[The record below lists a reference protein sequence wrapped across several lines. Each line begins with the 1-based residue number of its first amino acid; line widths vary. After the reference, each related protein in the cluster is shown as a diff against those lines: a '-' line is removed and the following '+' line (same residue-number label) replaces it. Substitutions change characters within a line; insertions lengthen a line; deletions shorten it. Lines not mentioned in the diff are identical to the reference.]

1 MKFKLVNIKDL
12 DKYLEKDD
20 KLEVKFK
27 ELESYA
33 KNLEG
38 FSFMSIQDA
47 STLFNYKDNIRAF
60 YFEEYLKG
68 NILKDFLDKVSCYDS
83 QVSFSIG
90 EKRDYIKILVT
101 IINYE

>member
-1 MKFKLVNIKDL
+1 MKFELVNSKDL
-12 DKYLEKDD
+12 DKYLERDN

-33 KNLEG
+33 NNLEG

-60 YFEEYLKG
+60 YFEDYSKG
-68 NILKDFLDKVSCYDS
+68 NILKDFLDRVSCYDS
-83 QVSFSIG
+83 EVSFSIG
-90 EKRDYIKILVT
+90 EKRDYIKVLVT
-101 IINYE
+101 INYE

>member
-1 MKFKLVNIKDL
+1 MKFELVNNKDL
-12 DKYLEKDD
+12 DKYLEKDN

-27 ELESYA
+27 ELESYS

-68 NILKDFLDKVSCYDS
+68 NILKEFLDKVSCLDS
-83 QVSFSIG
+83 EVSFSIG
-90 EKRDYIKILVT
+90 EKRDYIKVLVT
-101 IINYE
+101 IN

>member
-1 MKFKLVNIKDL
+1 MKFELVNNKDL
-12 DKYLEKDD
+12 DKYLEKDN

-68 NILKDFLDKVSCYDS
+68 NILKEFLDKVSFFDS
-83 QVSFSIG
+83 EVSFSIG
-90 EKRDYIKILVT
+90 EKRDYIKVLVT
-101 IINYE
+101 LN

>member
-1 MKFKLVNIKDL
+1 MKFELVNNKDL
-12 DKYLEKDD
+12 DKYLEKDN

-33 KNLEG
+33 KNLDG
-38 FSFMSIQDA
+38 FSFMSIQDL

-68 NILKDFLDKVSCYDS
+68 NILKEFLDKVSCFDS
-83 QVSFSIG
+83 EVSFSIG
-90 EKRDYIKILVT
+90 EKRDFIKILVT
-101 IINYE
+101 INYE

>member
-1 MKFKLVNIKDL
+1 MKFELVNSKDL

-20 KLEVKFK
+20 ELEANFK

-38 FSFMSIQDA
+38 YSFMSIQDA

-60 YFEEYLKG
+60 YFEDYVKG
-68 NILKDFLDKVSCYDS
+68 TILKDFLDKVSCFES
-83 QVSFSIG
+83 EVSFSIC
-90 EKRDYIKILVT
+90 EKRDYIKVLVT
-101 IINYE
+101 IN

>member
-1 MKFKLVNIKDL
+1 MKFELVNNKDL
-12 DKYLEKDD
+12 DKYLEKDN

-38 FSFMSIQDA
+38 FSFMSIQDV

-68 NILKDFLDKVSCYDS
+68 NILKEFLDKVSCFDS
-83 QVSFSIG
+83 EVSFSIG
-90 EKRDYIKILVT
+90 EKRDYIKVLVT
-101 IINYE
+101 IN

>member
-1 MKFKLVNIKDL
+1 MKFELVNNKDL
-12 DKYLEKDD
+12 DKYLEKDN

-68 NILKDFLDKVSCYDS
+68 NILKEFLDKVSCFDS
-83 QVSFSIG
+83 QVSFSIW
-90 EKRDYIKILVT
+90 EKRDYIKVLVT
-101 IINYE
+101 IN

>member
-1 MKFKLVNIKDL
+1 MKFELVNNKDL
-12 DKYLEKDD
+12 DKYLEKDN

-27 ELESYA
+27 ELESYS

-68 NILKDFLDKVSCYDS
+68 NILKEFLDKVSCFDS
-83 QVSFSIG
+83 EVSFSIG
-90 EKRDYIKILVT
+90 EKRDYIKVLVT
-101 IINYE
+101 IN

>member
-1 MKFKLVNIKDL
+1 MKFELVNSKDL
-12 DKYLEKDD
+12 DKYLENDN

-38 FSFMSIQDA
+38 FSFMSSQDA

-60 YFEEYLKG
+60 YFEDYIKG
-68 NILKDFLDKVSCYDS
+68 NILKEFLDKVSCFES
-83 QVSFSIG
+83 EVSFSIC
-90 EKRDYIKILVT
+90 EKRDYIKVLVT
-101 IINYE
+101 IN

>member
-1 MKFKLVNIKDL
+1 MKFELKDL
-12 DKYLEKDD
+12 DKYLEKDN

-27 ELESYA
+27 ELESYS
-33 KNLEG
+33 KNLEE

-68 NILKDFLDKVSCYDS
+68 NILKEFLDKVSCFDS
-83 QVSFSIG
+83 EVSFSIG
-90 EKRDYIKILVT
+90 EKRDYIKVLVT
-101 IINYE
+101 IN

>member
-1 MKFKLVNIKDL
+1 MKFELVNNKDL

-33 KNLEG
+33 NNLEG

-83 QVSFSIG
+83 EVSFSIG
-90 EKRDYIKILVT
+90 KKRDYIKVLVT
-101 IINYE
+101 INYE

>member
-1 MKFKLVNIKDL
+1 MKFKLVNSKDL
-12 DKYLEKDD
+12 DKYLERDN

-33 KNLEG
+33 KKLEG
-38 FSFMSIQDA
+38 YSFMSNQDV

-60 YFEEYLKG
+60 YFEDYVKG
-68 NILKDFLDKVSCYDS
+68 NILKEFLDEVSCYDS
-83 QVSFSIG
+83 EVSFSIG

-101 IINYE
+101 INYE

>member
-1 MKFKLVNIKDL
+1 MKFELVNSKDL
-12 DKYLEKDD
+12 DKYFEMDN

-60 YFEEYLKG
+60 YFEDYVKG
-68 NILKDFLDKVSCYDS
+68 NIIKEFLDKVSCYDS
-83 QVSFSIG
+83 EVSFSIG
-90 EKRDYIKILVT
+90 EKRDYIKILVN
-101 IINYE
+101 INYE